1 MVEQTNMAAAQLR
14 LDVDMPDQDVD
25 MAGQDV
31 DIDNLVIDAGVVC
44 GVVLAYLCVC
54 I

>member
-1 MVEQTNMAAAQLR
+1 MEMVEQTNMAAAQLR

-31 DIDNLVIDAGVVC
+31 DIDNLVIDAGV
-44 GVVLAYLCVC
+44 
-54 I
+54 